1 MKYTFNVTTSESRI
15 ISTQLNLPE
24 EMQVKDLKLKL
35 IGPIIESI
43 GYDKV
48 KFFQKGSIF
57 GDDQCMGDFNASENI
72 LIFPMN
78 PSLRTILITTL
89 QGNDSVVDS
98 AVFSVPVPSVTATM
112 DSSGPEGGS
121 ASTSIISVREI
132 NPEIMGGSDEVKE
145 IEQDFVIPEPEPEP
159 EIVMKTGD
167 DVKEISKN
175 TLELFN
181 KETTQ
186 MLLKLFYLH
195 RDDFMEFVTY
205 MSSGSFI
212 PSDESSETIEY
223 EEEFLLKVKSIFPF
237 YEDAKLEDIS
247 SDLSKFGGNLN
258 ILISHKMSE
267 LLE

>member
-1 MKYTFNVTTSESRI
+1 MKYTFNVTTSESKI
-15 ISTQLNLPE
+15 ISTQLNLAE

-98 AVFSVPVPSVTATM
+98 AVLPVSVTATI

-121 ASTSIISVREI
+121 AGTSIISVRDI
-132 NPEIMGGSDEVKE
+132 NPEMMGGTDEVKE
-145 IEQDFVIPEPEPEP
+145 IEPDFVDPEPEPEP

-167 DVKEISKN
+167 DVKDISKN

-212 PSDESSETIEY
+212 PSDESSETIDY
-223 EEEFLLKVKSIFPF
+223 EEEFLLKVKTIFPF
-237 YEDAKLEDIS
+237 YEDTELEDIS

>member
-15 ISTQLNLPE
+15 ISTQLNLAE
-24 EMQVKDLKLKL
+24 EMQIKDLKLKL

-98 AVFSVPVPSVTATM
+98 AVLPVSVTTTM
-112 DSSGPEGGS
+112 NSSGPEGGS
-121 ASTSIISVREI
+121 STSIISVREI
-132 NPEIMGGSDEVKE
+132 NPEMMGGSDEVKE
-145 IEQDFVIPEPEPEP
+145 IEPEFVDPEPEPEP
-159 EIVMKTGD
+159 EIIMKTGD

>member
-1 MKYTFNVTTSESRI
+1 MRYTFNVTTSESKI
-15 ISTQLNLPE
+15 ISTQLNLAE

-89 QGNDSVVDS
+89 QGNGSAVDS
-98 AVFSVPVPSVTATM
+98 AVLPVSVTTTM
-112 DSSGPEGGS
+112 NSSGLEGGS
-121 ASTSIISVREI
+121 STSVREI
-132 NPEIMGGSDEVKE
+132 NPEMMGGADEEKE
-145 IEQDFVIPEPEPEP
+145 IEPEFVDPEPEPEP

-205 MSSGSFI
+205 MSGGSFI
-212 PSDESSETIEY
+212 PSDESSETIDY
-223 EEEFLLKVKSIFPF
+223 EEEFLLKVKTIFPF
-237 YEDAKLEDIS
+237 YEDTELEYIS